1 MRISHI
7 HTSTYRNKSA
17 SVTNGASDVGWKA
30 TLATTALSKPAES
43 VLVRNLGS
51 GAVTFKINSSS
62 NDAITLLAGAAFGT
76 DGAVRSIT
84 ELYFSNASG
93 SAVTVEVFETPE
105 MD

>member
-7 HTSTYRNKSA
+7 HTGTYRNKSA
-17 SVTNGASDVGWKA
+17 SVANGADKVGWKA
-30 TLATTALSKPAES
+30 TLATTAFVKPAES

-51 GAVTFKINSSS
+51 GTITFRINANT
-62 NDAITLLAGAAFGT
+62 NDPITVLAGGTFGT
-76 DGAVRSIT
+76 EGTVRSIT

-93 SAVTVEVFETPE
+93 GAVTVEVFEAPE

>member
-51 GAVTFKINSSS
+51 GTITFRINANT
-62 NDAITLLAGAAFGT
+62 NDPITVLAGGTFGT
-76 DGAVRSIT
+76 DGTVRSIT